1 MPRIDQI
8 LPEVLDVYD
17 PDTETL
23 VKSTPEDLK
32 KTFYKGNKEKAP
44 INLVYK
50 VVYPDEFNLKVG
62 TYNVEKSLCFL
73 QNNKFLKVLLRFFLK

>member
-32 KTFYKGNKEKAP
+32 KTFYKGTKEKAP
-44 INLVYK
+44 INLVYQ
-50 VVYPDEFNLKVG
+50 VVYPDELNLKVG
-62 TYNVEKSLCFL
+62 TYF
-73 QNNKFLKVLLRFFLK
+73 